1 MRKESG
7 ISIIALLIVVV
18 ILAVLIGVTI
28 HFGRGAIDK
37 AKVEDIK
44 TDMISIK
51 TRAKIVA
58 DEYNYKDIEELKGT
72 LVEDE
77 ATLSKLNIEKGYMW
91 DRDTLNDQGLQTI
104 EANKYIVT
112 YDLDNPNNC
121 EVYFV
126 DGYEGSYSLTDLQ
139 DK

>member
-18 ILAVLIGVTI
+18 ILAVLIGVAI

-58 DEYNYKDIEELKGT
+58 DEYNYKDIEELKGN

-77 ATLSKLNIEKGYMW
+77 AILSKLNIEKGYIW

-112 YDLDNPNNC
+112 YDLNNPNNC